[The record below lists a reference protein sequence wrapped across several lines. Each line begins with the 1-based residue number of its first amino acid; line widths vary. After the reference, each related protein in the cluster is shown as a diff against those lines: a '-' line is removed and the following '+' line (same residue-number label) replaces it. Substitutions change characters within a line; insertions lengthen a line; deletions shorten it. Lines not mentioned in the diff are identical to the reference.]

1 MDAAEN
7 MAMSFEHKEADRA
20 FSYYNAKEMVEPG
33 EASTHDAGAESH
45 HSLNKF
51 TAISVPPKELVLH
64 PDPHFFNQRVNK
76 SLSAVHVPTN
86 VFDRGGWTRTG
97 TFKGILIIN
106 DFCLLFLPSFPQ
118 PSK

>member
-7 MAMSFEHKEADRA
+7 MAMSYEHKEADRA

-33 EASTHDAGAESH
+33 EAATQGPAEVSA
-45 HSLNKF
+45 SNKF
-51 TAISVPPKELVLH
+51 TAIEVPPKELVLH

-86 VFDRGGWTRTG
+86 VFDRGMEPTVNP
-97 TFKGILIIN
+97 L
-106 DFCLLFLPSFPQ
+106 
-118 PSK
+118 